1 MQANKAA
8 DEARAAQAIGMHEPA
23 PVFATRRLLA
33 RRWHAGDLAA
43 LMEVYGDAQAMRYV
57 GDGQPLARA
66 DCERWISVTLGN
78 YEQRGYGMYA
88 LAEAAGGTVVGFA
101 GIVHPGGQAEP
112 EVKYALRRSHWGIGL
127 ATEAV
132 TGLLRHA
139 RDELGLSGPIA
150 TTHPEN
156 AASHRVLLKAG
167 MVRAELLVDDDWRMT
182 QFFRTPAHRP
192 AAADA
197 GV

>member
-1 MQANKAA
+1 MPSNKAPG
-8 DEARAAQAIGMHEPA
+8 EAQATQATGMHAAA

-33 RRWHAGDLAA
+33 RRWHAGDLDA
-43 LMEVYGDAQAMRYV
+43 LMEVYGDAQAMRHV
-57 GDGQPLARA
+57 GDGQPLTRA
-66 DCERWISVTLGN
+66 DCERWIAVTLDN
-78 YEQRGYGMYA
+78 YAQRGYGMYA

-112 EVKYALRRSHWGIGL
+112 EVKYAFRRSHWGIGL

-139 RDELGLSGPIA
+139 RDELGLSGLIA

-156 AASHRVLLKAG
+156 AASHRVLAKAG
-167 MVRAELLVDDDWRMT
+167 MVRAELLVDDDWQMT
-182 QFFRTPAHRP
+182 QFFRTP
-192 AAADA
+192 DT